1 MFSHFL
7 DIWTFVILP
16 LQVNQIGLYGGFIG
30 NYEEAVEVVRRCSL
44 SDPRFRTLAEVP
56 QTSRGT
62 PTVAS
67 RVPGYRLTLSLFSPE
82 HDV

>member
-7 DIWTFVILP
+7 DIWTFVILS

-30 NYEEAVEVVRRCSL
+30 NYEEAVEVVRRCAL

-62 PTVAS
+62 STVTS
-67 RVPGYRLTLSLFSPE
+67 RVPGYCLTLSLFSPE